1 MPSKPTR
8 QRLSPEVFDLP
19 VEKMR
24 AGWYTDAYFNHT
36 RATLLADGRHP
47 RVVVQVFQK
56 NDAWLG
62 GVDEAIAIL
71 RLCSDEPDGLTIRA
85 LHDGDRLEPWETVLT
100 IEGDYTTFAHLE
112 TVYLGALARRTL
124 ITTNVVRVL
133 EAANGK
139 PIIFMPARFDHQR
152 VQAGD
157 GYAAYVAG
165 QVTGFEIGVTSDE
178 QASWWGGRGIGTV
191 PHALIAACGG
201 DTVLAAQKF
210 AEWAPPE
217 MSVTVLV
224 DFENDSVRAA
234 LELAE
239 LCDVAAEE
247 ERHRPVDDD
256 ADLPLHKWE
265 LVQVV
270 RARDPPAEEAVQVQA
285 EHLRDALVSAEGCDL
300 AEHAVA
306 VRLGRPGQVLREP
319 ACLAEGVLAGR
330 RVGPVAAR
338 VGDERTVAE
347 RPHVLVPA
355 NPKQLVHLDAA
366 LLVQRQ

>member
-8 QRLSPEVFDLP
+8 QRLAPEVFDLP

-24 AGWYTDAYFNHT
+24 AGWYTDAYFNHA

-85 LHDGDRLEPWETVLT
+85 LHDGDRVEPWETVLT

-112 TVYLGALARRTL
+112 TPYLGTLARRTL

-139 PIIFMPARFDHQR
+139 PIIFMPARFDHHR

-165 QVTGFEIGVTSDE
+165 QVTGCEIGVTSDE
-178 QASWWGGRGIGTV
+178 QASWWGGRATARCRT
-191 PHALIAACGG
+191 PSSLPMAA
-201 DTVLAAQKF
+201 TPF
-210 AEWAPPE
+210 
-217 MSVTVLV
+217 SR
-224 DFENDSVRAA
+224 RASS
-234 LELAE
+234 
-239 LCDVAAEE
+239 
-247 ERHRPVDDD
+247 RSG
-256 ADLPLHKWE
+256 
-265 LVQVV
+265 
-270 RARDPPAEEAVQVQA
+270 
-285 EHLRDALVSAEGCDL
+285 LR
-300 AEHAVA
+300 
-306 VRLGRPGQVLREP
+306 
-319 ACLAEGVLAGR
+319 
-330 RVGPVAAR
+330 
-338 VGDERTVAE
+338 RTC
-347 RPHVLVPA
+347 P
-355 NPKQLVHLDAA
+355 
-366 LLVQRQ
+366 